1 MTKNNTLNQM
11 WTTRPVRLPKKQG
24 GDAHIAGVCEGIAVR
39 YQIDPTL
46 VRVAF
51 VVAALAFGGGLAA
64 YLTAWALMPRY
75 GSPYCPL
82 DAALGKD
89 GAKEEQEL
97 GWMLIIGV
105 LLTLG
110 SGPLFLSEQYFAG
123 LPSATLTFGLCALA
137 WYALHH
143 REPLPPGGLL
153 AAEQPVREEPVNLNS
168 YSPAEGH
175 PFPPGRTT
183 PPSWDPLG
191 VVPEAWDLPE
201 PGPREEPTKKRGS
214 QWAEAAIALG
224 AVGVALTVAFL
235 GVSFQSEVDGDESG
249 FRARFNVGSQH
260 IAPTSAEELEEY
272 YDLGI
277 GTSTV
282 DLSQLHD
289 LKDKHDV
296 TIDIGIGTVEVI
308 LPKDVPVSLTCDGG
322 LGESNCTDRHDDDA
336 LLDIHID
343 EGIGELTVT
352 G

>member
-51 VVAALAFGGGLAA
+51 VVAALAFGGGIAA
-64 YLTAWALMPRY
+64 YLAAWAIMPRY

-123 LPSATLTFGLCALA
+123 LPSATLTFGLMALA

-224 AVGVALTVAFL
+224 AVGAALTVAFL

-296 TIDIGIGTVEVI
+296 TIDIGIGTVKVI
-308 LPKDVPVSLTCDGG
+308 LPKDVPVSLTCDSG
-322 LGESNCTDRHDDDA
+322 LGESNCTDRHDDNA